1 MSNVTSKST
10 RYHVIP
16 DKVGNGVIIFDSE
29 TGAVQYPVCW
39 QDLAAYYYYLV
50 ERGRTE
56 ESQKLLAESMAGNK
70 PITNMLGSATRLATF
85 SKAAP

>member
-1 MSNVTSKST
+1 MST

-29 TGAVQYPVCW
+29 TGAVQYPACW

-50 ERGRTE
+50 ERGRID

-70 PITNMLGSATRLATF
+70 PITNMLVAVSRLA
-85 SKAAP
+85 SANEASR

>member
-1 MSNVTSKST
+1 MSNAMSRNT

-16 DKVGNGVIIFDSE
+16 DKVSGVMIFDSE
-29 TGAVQYPVCW
+29 TGAVQYPICW

-50 ERGRTE
+50 ERGRID

-70 PITNMLGSATRLATF
+70 PITNMVGSVSSLA
-85 SKAAP
+85 SAYKAST

>member
-1 MSNVTSKST
+1 MSMKT

-16 DKVGNGVIIFDSE
+16 DKFGNGVTILDSE
-29 TGAVQYPVCW
+29 TGVIQYPACW

-50 ERGRTE
+50 ERGRID

-70 PITNMLGSATRLATF
+70 PMTNMLAAMSGSQSADNRLR
-85 SKAAP
+85 